1 MKQAK
6 AAAKITPHL
15 KGIQAFVSIFGV
27 SRETVRQWAR
37 DGAPIF
43 LVGRRYQACY
53 SRLCLWL
60 EQRHQAR
67 KDDRRNAVN
76 RSDAGATPE

>member
-1 MKQAK
+1 MKRAK
-6 AAAKITPHL
+6 EAAKITPHL
-15 KGIQAFVSIFGV
+15 KGIQAFVSMFGV

-43 LVGRRYQACY
+43 LAGRRYQACY

-60 EQRHQAR
+60 EQQHQAGKESR
-67 KDDRRNAVN
+67 AKCRQ
-76 RSDAGATPE
+76 PE